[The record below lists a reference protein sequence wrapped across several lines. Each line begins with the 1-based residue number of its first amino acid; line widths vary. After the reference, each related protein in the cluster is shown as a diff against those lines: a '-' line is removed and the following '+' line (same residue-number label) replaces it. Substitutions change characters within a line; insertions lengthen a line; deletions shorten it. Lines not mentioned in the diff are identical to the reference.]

1 MQQSEKELLE
11 QKEELQ
17 WEQASKKLVDEEVY
31 KNLQSE
37 YTRNRQNQIKMAVK
51 LVEKDK
57 RELLGLEK
65 DLQDKVIREV
75 YGLENIT
82 ELKAVYWDEFYKDGW
97 DNDLYW
103 NDDDDKTSR
112 LEQEIKI
119 LRHRQEKKEID
130 DAIESFRNNNKVLFD
145 LENSEE
151 RIREELKYISSELP
165 VNERVMRA
173 WKAAFGAI
181 SSSDA
186 LYAKIMQSQ
195 WQGWVF
201 ISNKVEDKD
210 LWTPIAD
217 GVLSRL
223 RVNKK
228 I

>member
-17 WEQASKKLVDEEVY
+17 WEQASKKLVDEETY